1 MAVVNEMASLD
12 SNPRDGNAGFRIANP
27 HHNKKIEHKEV
38 KMYSSTMGLHLLC
51 DAAGSFDRA
60 NSISDL
66 HAETQSFAKLVNFEW
81 FAYVLTINAPSL
93 EKQKRC
99 ILNGYPRAWLDTNLE
114 RYFIQVD
121 PPVRFGQR
129 SSLPAIWDDESS
141 GDSASEGFWEE
152 ARGFGLRSG
161 LTFTVHD
168 RPGITG
174 IFSLGRDRQLGMK
187 RDELAAL
194 VGRVQIF
201 ATLLHKAVSR
211 IELPKLIPGTL
222 VALTP
227 REQECLRWA
236 ADGKTAW
243 EIGQI
248 LNITERTAVFHMN
261 NVTQKLGALNKT
273 QAIARA
279 LVLNLL

>member
-1 MAVVNEMASLD
+1 
-12 SNPRDGNAGFRIANP
+12 
-27 HHNKKIEHKEV
+27 
-38 KMYSSTMGLHLLC
+38 MYSSTNGLHLLC
-51 DAAGSFDRA
+51 DAASSIERA
-60 NSISDL
+60 NSISEL
-66 HAETQSFAKLVNFEW
+66 RTETETFAKHLKFEW
-81 FAYVLTINAPSL
+81 FAFVLTINAPSL
-93 EKQKRC
+93 EKQKKC
-99 ILNGYPRAWLDTNLE
+99 ILNGYPAAWLDTYLE
-114 RYFIQVD
+114 RYFIEVD
-121 PPVRFGQR
+121 PLVRFAQR
-129 SSLPAIWDDESS
+129 STLPAIWDDGSS
-141 GDSASEGFWEE
+141 HDTAPEAFWEE

-168 RPGITG
+168 RPGVTG
-174 IFSLGRDRQLGMK
+174 IFSLARDRQLGMK
-187 RDELAAL
+187 QEELAAL
-194 VGRVQIF
+194 VGRVQMF
-201 ATLLHKAVSR
+201 ATLLHRAVSR